1 MAIGNGAVTV
11 GTTATLI
18 CASNG
23 PLLLQNL
30 GAVAV
35 TLGGPGVT
43 VGHGVTLPATM
54 TTPIQVPDM
63 GGSATPNGDPIYGV
77 TPSSSASV
85 AFMTAS
91 WDG

>member
-1 MAIGNGAVTV
+1 MAIGNGLVSV
-11 GTTATLI
+11 GTSATLI

-43 VGHGVTLPATM
+43 TGHGVTLPATM
-54 TTPIQVPDM
+54 TSPLQIPDM

-77 TPSSSASV
+77 TASSSANV
-85 AFMTAS
+85 VFLTAS